1 MEYKKVINF
10 LDDTNNHLKNCETKD
25 LVEINDDVCRI
36 NQKNSHN
43 QSKYS
48 KLRC

>member
-1 MEYKKVINF
+1 MEYKKAINF
-10 LDDTNNHLKNCETKD
+10 LDDTNNHLKCKTKD
-25 LVEINDDVCRI
+25 LVEMSDDVRRI
-36 NQKNSHN
+36 NHKNSQN